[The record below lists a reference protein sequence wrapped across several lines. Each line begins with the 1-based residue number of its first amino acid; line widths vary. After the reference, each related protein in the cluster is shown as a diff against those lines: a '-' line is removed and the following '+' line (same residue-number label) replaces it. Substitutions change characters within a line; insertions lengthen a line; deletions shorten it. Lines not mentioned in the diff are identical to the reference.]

1 MSLFVD
7 LEPTKDPKGG
17 SPRTPTAG
25 IPVREYQEF
34 ASPVANHSAVWRVIA
49 ASGWSLLL
57 GVLLAWFTAYQGK
70 GITFKDLQEYEDKYS
85 PYVQE
90 RSLLAEH
97 NRLQD
102 TNIGALQGVQQRNV
116 ERLNEFA
123 AKFHDND
130 HDITDLQA
138 KVKLFGDY
146 VEGLR
151 NPKK

>member
-1 MSLFVD
+1 MD
-7 LEPTKDPKGG
+7 LEPQKDPKGG

-34 ASPVANHSAVWRVIA
+34 IAPMPTNGNHAAVWRVIA

-57 GVLLAWFTAYQGK
+57 GVLLAWFTAWTGK
-70 GITFKDLQEYEDKYS
+70 GISFKDLQEYEDKYS

-130 HDITDLQA
+130 HDITDLQN

-146 VEGLR
+146 VDGLR